1 MTIDRG
7 SFAPLSS
14 DHVSPTLK
22 MLEADRESD
31 NPRYAIHEPE
41 AACTSCPIAM
51 WYVAG
56 EDLECFCSALH
67 KVVWSLKS
75 TAIKL
80 CDAREQEIAR
90 LRISGH
96 TKSPPAA

>member
-1 MTIDRG
+1 MTFEQTPI
-7 SFAPLSS
+7 APHSGAYE
-14 DHVSPTLK
+14 SPTLK
-22 MLEADRESD
+22 TLEADQNSAK
-31 NPRYAIHEPE
+31 PRYSVDEPD

-67 KVVWSLKS
+67 QVVWSLKS
-75 TAIKL
+75 AAIKL

-96 TKSPPAA
+96 TKSSPAA

>member
-1 MTIDRG
+1 MAMDHR

-41 AACTSCPIAM
+41 AACTSCPIAV
-51 WYVAG
+51 WYLAG
-56 EDLECFCSALH
+56 EDLECFCPALH
-67 KVVWSLKS
+67 QVPLPE
-75 TAIKL
+75 L
-80 CDAREQEIAR
+80 CCHGALSAGKRGLLLEWYRVPHLHLLA
-90 LRISGH
+90 L
-96 TKSPPAA
+96 

>member
-31 NPRYAIHEPE
+31 NPHYAIHEPE
-41 AACTSCPIAM
+41 AACTSCPIAV
-51 WYVAG
+51 WYLEG
-56 EDLECFCSALH
+56 DDLECFCPALH
-67 KVVWSLKS
+67 RGVWGLNIS
-75 TAIKL
+75 AIKL
-80 CDAREQEIAR
+80 CDAREQAIAER
-90 LRISGH
+90 RAVGR
-96 TKSPPAA
+96 AASIPE